1 MNQVADLIETQRYK
15 MNFNCINR
23 YLKLRKMI
31 ICKKLSTDNQRGQA
45 VVELS
50 LMMTFL
56 AMILLALI
64 IFYEMGA
71 KNISAIETL
80 RHEMR
85 RSMFQNAENPFTKK
99 MVQTDVFVDIPGKM
113 KQVLGMPF
121 IATHQQ
127 IEFYEGSYQGSGD
140 SIYNRRVLYREI
152 FLQN

>member
-1 MNQVADLIETQRYK
+1 LTG
-15 MNFNCINR
+15 
-23 YLKLRKMI
+23 
-31 ICKKLSTDNQRGQA
+31 NQRGQA

-85 RSMFQNAENPFTKK
+85 LSMFQNADNPFTKK
-99 MVQTDVFVDIPGKM
+99 TVQTDVFVDIPGKM
-113 KQVLGMPF
+113 KQVLRMPF
-121 IATHQQ
+121 ISTHQQ

>member
-1 MNQVADLIETQRYK
+1 M
-15 MNFNCINR
+15 
-23 YLKLRKMI
+23 LKF
-31 ICKKLSTDNQRGQA
+31 SAGNQRGQA

-71 KNISAIETL
+71 KNISAIESL

-85 RSMFQNAENPFTKK
+85 ISMDINKENPFTQKK
-99 MVQTDVFVDIPGKM
+99 VQTDVFVDIPGKM
-113 KQVLGMPF
+113 KRVLGRPF
-121 IATHQQ
+121 IITHQQ

-140 SIYNRRVLYREI
+140 SIYNRRELYREI
-152 FLQN
+152 LLQN

>member
-1 MNQVADLIETQRYK
+1 

-23 YLKLRKMI
+23 YLKLRKII
-31 ICKKLSTDNQRGQA
+31 ICKKLSAGNQRGQA

-56 AMILLALI
+56 AIILLALI

-71 KNISAIETL
+71 KNISAIESL

-85 RSMFQNAENPFTKK
+85 LSMFQNAQNPFTKK
-99 MVQTDVFVDIPGKM
+99 TVQTDVFVDIPGKM
-113 KQVLGMPF
+113 KQVLGRPF
-121 IATHQQ
+121 ISTHQQ

-140 SIYNRRVLYREI
+140 SIYNRKELYREI
-152 FLQN
+152 LLQN